1 MRKEN
6 LLTKELKL
14 LEEEKQKEEELLA
27 QKEKLTLSLSEKLE
41 KMEFSSLFTEADFSK
56 KLEEGKKIEEKV
68 NEIFLSLDLEN
79 RVALARII
87 MEDIIKSNANVNS
100 DIQKDVNLT
109 NFQNQEYKVNN
120 QLIMLE
126 KLLDYAGVKYEK
138 KN

>member
-1 MRKEN
+1 
-6 LLTKELKL
+6 
-14 LEEEKQKEEELLA
+14 
-27 QKEKLTLSLSEKLE
+27 
-41 KMEFSSLFTEADFSK
+41 
-56 KLEEGKKIEEKV
+56 
-68 NEIFLSLDLEN
+68 